1 MIDYAQWL
9 DEYEENAFQVLVA
22 IEKKKKQLDQ
32 ETSNVN
38 AERIREAIKMW
49 QEVYREQLAVVRW
62 LSRKVIKL

>member
-62 LSRKVIKL
+62 LSRKVIRL

>member
-22 IEKKKKQLDQ
+22 IEKKKKQLGQ

-62 LSRKVIKL
+62 LSRKVIKS

>member
-62 LSRKVIKL
+62 LSRKVIKS

>member
-49 QEVYREQLAVVRW
+49 QEVYREQLAIVRL
-62 LSRKVIKL
+62 LSRKVIRL